1 MRYGNLVMCA
11 VSLLAVAACSDPS
24 GVNEQPDPGPA
35 ALVRFINAVPDTGT
49 VDLRFVDRVE
59 NLPTLQGVAFR
70 STSGFYQRVEPGSRA
85 ARIFPNSTNP
95 ELTKIFLVDTT
106 VPLAADTRYTLV
118 YAGRARAG
126 APAAEGHRLAVIEDP
141 RDPPTPPA
149 NQIAIKALHVAVGTG
164 NVDVYI
170 VPVASAT
177 AATPADFATN
187 NAGVV
192 RNASF
197 LAQSNYV
204 NVPVRPTTAG
214 ALYRFV
220 VTAAGSTT
228 PLFAATP
235 NLPGVAAPG
244 AGQAGQGTVG
254 AQPGVQISGSV
265 LTVVIAPGSTPGT
278 RQSTTATQ
286 TPTAVL
292 IVDKVLNP

>member
-24 GVNEQPDPGPA
+24 GVNEQPDPGPV

-164 NVDVYI
+164 NVDVYRAGRI
-170 VPVASAT
+170 GNGGYPGGLRNQQRRGGAQRFISGSEQLRERSG
-177 AATPADFATN
+177 TPDYGWCT
-187 NAGVV
+187 
-192 RNASF
+192 
-197 LAQSNYV
+197 
-204 NVPVRPTTAG
+204 VPVRGDGCGFHHTTLRGDTESPRCRSPRRWASRPRHGWG
-214 ALYRFV
+214 AARRADLRV
-220 VTAAGSTT
+220 CADHRHCPRLHTWDPAIDHCHPDSNGRVDR
-228 PLFAATP
+228 
-235 NLPGVAAPG
+235 
-244 AGQAGQGTVG
+244 
-254 AQPGVQISGSV
+254 
-265 LTVVIAPGSTPGT
+265 
-278 RQSTTATQ
+278 RQSA
-286 TPTAVL
+286 
-292 IVDKVLNP
+292 